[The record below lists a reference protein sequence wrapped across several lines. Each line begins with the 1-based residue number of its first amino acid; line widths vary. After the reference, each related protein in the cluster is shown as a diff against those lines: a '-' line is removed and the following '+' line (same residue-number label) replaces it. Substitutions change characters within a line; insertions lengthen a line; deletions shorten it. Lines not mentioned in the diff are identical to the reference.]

1 MKNDIQQKPLD
12 LHVADTNTATFKK
25 QKPTGTREATVMQP
39 LALSLRRLSSV
50 LSYRS
55 DLDRIPECEFR
66 RLIAGRAPRIFNAY
80 VNVASLR
87 LHLRTL
93 VLLYPHAKLIVTDD
107 EGAAMACVTERL
119 HKAGPGPFQSI
130 GLSRYDG

>member
-1 MKNDIQQKPLD
+1 MTFSKNLWTFSGRYKSRDLQK
-12 LHVADTNTATFKK
+12 A
-25 QKPTGTREATVMQP
+25 EANRDP
-39 LALSLRRLSSV
+39 
-50 LSYRS
+50 RS
-55 DLDRIPECEFR
+55 DGDATLGLVVEAAEQRVVVPQRFNQIPECEFR
-66 RLIAGRAPRIFNAY
+66 RLIPGRAPRIFNVY